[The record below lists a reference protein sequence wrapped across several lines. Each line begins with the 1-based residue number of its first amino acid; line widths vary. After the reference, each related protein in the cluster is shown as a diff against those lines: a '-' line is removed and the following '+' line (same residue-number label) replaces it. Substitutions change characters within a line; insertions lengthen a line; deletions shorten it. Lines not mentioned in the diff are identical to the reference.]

1 MSFDK
6 DMLHEIAL
14 FGAVFLSIAT
24 SAAMFLTNLH
34 GFLALE

>member
-14 FGAVFLSIAT
+14 FGTVFLSVAT
-24 SAAMFLTNLH
+24 SAAMLVTNLH
-34 GFLALE
+34 GYLTFE